1 MRGFVWGG
9 SCGNGALRQFPQTLG
24 VGGPDFLVQVLA
36 MIEIRKAEAKDI
48 PDVAAVFIASQADA
62 LPYVAKLHTP
72 EETFRFIADN
82 VFSSCEVWVAT
93 EGGRIIGMMAINR
106 SHIDHLYL
114 QPGFYRRG
122 IGTKLLN
129 HAKRYRPSGLTL
141 YAFQENVR
149 ACTFYRNHGFRE
161 LERGDGSDNEAGMP
175 DILFEWKPEVAH

>member
-1 MRGFVWGG
+1 MRH
-9 SCGNGALRQFPQTLG
+9 FPQILS
-24 VGGPDFLVQVLA
+24 VGGPGFLVQVLI

-48 PDVAAVFIASQADA
+48 PEVAAVFIASQADA

-82 VFSSCEVWVAT
+82 VFASCEVWVAT
-93 EGGRIIGMMAINR
+93 EVGRIIGMMAINR
-106 SHIDHLYL
+106 SHIDHFYL

-129 HAKRYRPSGLTL
+129 HAKRCRPLGLTL

-161 LERGDGSDNEAGMP
+161 LERGDGSDNEAARP

>member
-1 MRGFVWGG
+1 MPQGVTSFGARVIVRACQKIDVVAAG
-9 SCGNGALRQFPQTLG
+9 S
-24 VGGPDFLVQVLA
+24 DVQVLD
-36 MIEIRKAEAKDI
+36 MIDIRKAEAKDI
-48 PDVAAVFIASQADA
+48 PEVAGVFIASQADA

-82 VFSSCEVWVAT
+82 VFVTCEVWVAT

-122 IGTKLLN
+122 IGTRLLN
-129 HAKRYRPSGLTL
+129 HAKRCRPMGLTL

-149 ACTFYRNHGFRE
+149 ACTFYMNHGFRE
-161 LERGDGSDNEAGMP
+161 LERGDGSDNEARRP
-175 DILFEWKPEVAH
+175 DILFEWKPEVSH